1 MTKKI
6 RPGITLHNVRGTN
19 SHGNCKAVI
28 CSDNGKRWASA
39 LDCAEELGT
48 CISTVSACC
57 LGNTRT
63 CKGLHLHYA
72 YDDIVDPLCERIQEQ
87 QAKMELNQAELESK
101 DFTIAAKQTEI
112 DELRSKTNNTN
123 NSIKAAME
131 YKRNAQKAWEDA
143 QAAADAAKAEY
154 EQATAQLNALL
165 EKLF

>member
-6 RPGITLHNVRGTN
+6 RPELTLNNVHGHHNNGN
-19 SHGNCKAVI
+19 SKAVI

-48 CISTVSACC
+48 HVTNVSSCC
-57 LGNTRT
+57 TGKTRT

-72 YDDIVDPLCERIQEQ
+72 YDDIVDPLCDRIQEQ
-87 QAKMELNQAELESK
+87 KAEMEAKDDEIALQ
-101 DFTIAAKQTEI
+101 DFTIATQQVVI
-112 DELRSKTNNTN
+112 DELRSQSDNTKN
-123 NSIKAAME
+123 TLKAAME
-131 YKRNAQKAWEDA
+131 YKRNALKAWEDA
-143 QAAADAAKAEY
+143 QASAEAAKAEY

>member
-6 RPGITLHNVRGTN
+6 YPGCTLHNVHGTHTN
-19 SHGNCKAVI
+19 GNCKAVI
-28 CSDNGKRWASA
+28 CSDNGKKWASA

-48 CISTVSACC
+48 HITNVSSCC
-57 LGNTRT
+57 TGKTRT

-72 YDDIVDPLCERIQEQ
+72 YEDIVDPLCNRIQEQ
-87 QAKMELNQAELESK
+87 MTAMEAKNEIIAEKEMAISAHQMEIAELRM
-101 DFTIAAKQTEI
+101 Q
-112 DELRSKTNNTN
+112 TNNTN

-131 YKRNAQKAWEDA
+131 YKRNAKQAWEDA

-154 EQATAQLNALL
+154 EQAMAQLNALL